1 MTHDKNKTC
10 NNNTTCDNNKTYDKK
25 NYDEKIADEKIADD
39 KIDEKIYD
47 EKTITDFIRRI
58 SVANCNIDEYYYKIA
73 KRLGYK
79 QSEFNLMC
87 SLMYDE
93 VCTQKRIIEE
103 WLIPKTTLNTITKQ
117 WEAAGYITLHPV
129 PGKRREMQLCLTPSG
144 QQYIDRCL
152 KPISRAEHIAMRK
165 TLNRFS
171 PECIAAIEYFSSV
184 LQTELEISCNN
195 TENNNQNNNDK
206 NIIKGEASDR

>member
-1 MTHDKNKTC
+1 MTHD
-10 NNNTTCDNNKTYDKK
+10 NNNNKTYD
-25 NYDEKIADEKIADD
+25 D
-39 KIDEKIYD
+39 
-47 EKTITDFIRRI
+47 KTITDFIRRI
-58 SVANCNIDEYYYKIA
+58 SVANCNIDEYYYKTA

-129 PGKRREMQLCLTPSG
+129 PGQRREMQICLTPSG

-152 KPISRAEHIAMRK
+152 NSITKAENIAMRK
-165 TLNRFS
+165 TLARFS
-171 PECIAAIEYFSSV
+171 PECIDAIEYFSSV
-184 LQTELEISCNN
+184 LQKELEASCNI
-195 TENNNQNNNDK
+195 NQK
-206 NIIKGEASDR
+206 